1 MSTMLLPHDAAVDEE
16 RRGEFVDPGGSAPAS
31 PLGRIVIAVWLACLL
46 VTMVVGIT
54 RSVVLRGVLRDHEI
68 SSVTRSIEDQVRLGV
83 EPAITPGLLAGDA
96 DSFEQF
102 DEFVRQNLLTPDTLR
117 LTLYTADGTVVWALL
132 RDRVGDRDTLPA
144 EALEVLQDGGPSAQH
159 TDPHGTGDE
168 AVEVLAL
175 TQGPGGERLLWEA
188 DLPREEL
195 AQRADRVVL
204 TVAILEL
211 VGLGLLLT
219 VQGVLGRS
227 IVRRHDRERAYRR
240 WLTQRASEVA
250 LVERRQIAAD
260 LHDGVVQDLTGLALD
275 LEAPVGRP
283 EGLAEAERRDRR
295 EFAARLRAATT
306 QLRGQAA
313 ELYPVAAAEIEVE
326 EGLGRMLDRLP
337 ATMEGTLLADP
348 DAVVAPPYRWLVF
361 RVAQESL
368 RNAAQHSGATRVT
381 VRLRSDATGTIL
393 SVEDDGVGFSPN
405 ASVARPGHMG
415 LSLLADMSK
424 GAGAALTI
432 RSAPGEGTA
441 VRLEMPS

>member
-1 MSTMLLPHDAAVDEE
+1 
-16 RRGEFVDPGGSAPAS
+16 
-31 PLGRIVIAVWLACLL
+31 
-46 VTMVVGIT
+46 MVVGIT
-54 RSVVLRGVLRDHEI
+54 RSVVLRGVLREHEI

-96 DSFEQF
+96 DSFGQF
-102 DEFVRQNLLTPDTLR
+102 DDFVRRNLLTPDTLR

-132 RDRVGDRDTLPA
+132 PDRVGDRDTLPA
-144 EALEVLQDGGPSAQH
+144 EAVAVLQDGKPSAQH
-159 TDPHGTGDE
+159 TDPHGTADE

-175 TQGPGGERLLWEA
+175 TRGPGGERLLWEA

-219 VQGVLGRS
+219 VQGLLGRS

-283 EGLAEAERRDRR
+283 AGLAEAERRDRR
-295 EFAARLRAATT
+295 EFAARLRAAVRQPSSTPWRRPRSRWRKASAGCSTDYRRPWREPCWRTPMPWSHRRTAGWSSGLLKSRCATQPNTPGQPGSQSGSVAMPRVPSSPWRTT
-306 QLRGQAA
+306 AWASLRTHRWPA
-313 ELYPVAAAEIEVE
+313 
-326 EGLGRMLDRLP
+326 P
-337 ATMEGTLLADP
+337 ATWA
-348 DAVVAPPYRWLVF
+348 
-361 RVAQESL
+361 
-368 RNAAQHSGATRVT
+368 
-381 VRLRSDATGTIL
+381 
-393 SVEDDGVGFSPN
+393 
-405 ASVARPGHMG
+405 
-415 LSLLADMSK
+415 
-424 GAGAALTI
+424 
-432 RSAPGEGTA
+432 
-441 VRLEMPS
+441 